1 MENLAALTDNNTL
14 LTFNSSN
21 PGQVTPIAVT
31 GIEGTLLGID
41 TRPANGL
48 IYGLTTANNLYTIDP
63 NSFDDGTFTGTFT
76 LTDEEETQLRNNALY
91 VNLHTQNFNGGE
103 LRGQINVPTAGNISV
118 SGIPIQESQEVGNV
132 VPPDSPATGSFD
144 VNYDDATNRLTI
156 SGTFDNLTSSLFPV
170 GPAADVE
177 GNSRSAIHIHNG
189 VAGQNGPILRSLTAS
204 DGVATLA
211 STLSQPF
218 EGGTISGFDF
228 NPAADRLRLVGD
240 NDQDFRI
247 NVDTGAV
254 IVDGTLAFAPGDI
267 NAGVNPN
274 VTASAYT
281 NSFAG
286 TTSTQLYNIDTLL
299 NTLVLQNP
307 PNDGILVTVGE
318 LGLDFDT
325 LGGFDIASSPNGSN
339 TAFAVSNSMLYTVDL
354 ATGTA
359 TNVGMIGDDANLNLQ
374 GLAVVDPLTG
384 DFVFDPAQ
392 YLASN
397 LDLAGVFGFDLA
409 AANQH
414 YLQFGINENRPVDTF
429 DEVRYLASNQD
440 LIGVFGF
447 NPEFAT
453 EHYVRFGAAEG
464 RSTNSFNPVSYLN
477 NNADLQAFFGND
489 LDAATQHYVQ
499 FGFSEG
505 RIV

>member
-14 LTFNSSN
+14 LIFNSSN
-21 PGQVTPIAVT
+21 PGQVTTIAVT

-63 NSFDDGTFTGTFT
+63 
-76 LTDEEETQLRNNALY
+76 
-91 VNLHTQNFNGGE
+91 
-103 LRGQINVPTAGNISV
+103 
-118 SGIPIQESQEVGNV
+118 
-132 VPPDSPATGSFD
+132 
-144 VNYDDATNRLTI
+144 
-156 SGTFDNLTSSLFPV
+156 SS
-170 GPAADVE
+170 
-177 GNSRSAIHIHNG
+177 
-189 VAGQNGPILRSLTAS
+189 
-204 DGVATLA
+204 GVATLA

-254 IVDGTLAFAPGDI
+254 IVDGTLAFAQGDV
-267 NAGVNPN
+267 NAGINPN

-339 TAFAVSNSMLYTVDL
+339 TAFAASNSMLYTVDL

-374 GLAVVDPLTG
+374 GLAVLDPLTG

-414 YLQFGINENRPVDTF
+414 YLQFGMNENRPVDTF

-440 LIGVFGF
+440 LITVFGF

-453 EHYVRFGAAEG
+453 EHYVRFGIAEG
-464 RSTNSFNPVSYLN
+464 RSTDSFSPVSYLN

-489 LDAATQHYVQ
+489 LGAATQHYVQ
-499 FGFSEG
+499 FGFAEG
-505 RIV
+505 RMV